1 LVSGIV
7 FLDKPKGWTSRR
19 AVNEVARLFG
29 GGGRTRLKAGH
40 AGTLDPMATGMLPIL
55 LGEATR
61 FAELGLSAEKTY
73 AVTIDLSYQTDTLDA
88 EGETLAHFAGAPPSA
103 AQVEAALA
111 SFRGTYAQVPPQ
123 YSALRVD
130 GRRAHALARR
140 GEHVELAARQVQI
153 LDLTLVHYDWPEL
166 ALTVRCSK
174 GTYIRALARDLGE
187 QLGCGGCVVALRR
200 LSTGGWPA
208 AMMVTPEELETRREG
223 ALVPVSTW
231 LQDLPELQLNAE
243 MGRRLL
249 LGQRLRMG
257 EDIRMPCGLVAVY
270 GDGILLGTAEL
281 QPGESGGTVLHPA
294 RVLPSA
300 QAALPAVNLSC

>member
-1 LVSGIV
+1 MALVSGIV
-7 FLDKPKGWTSRR
+7 FLDKPQGWTSRR

-29 GGGRTRLKAGH
+29 GSGRPRLKAGH

-88 EGETLAHFAGAPPSA
+88 EGETLARFDTPPSP
-103 AQVEAALA
+103 AQVQAALEQ
-111 SFRGTYAQVPPQ
+111 FRGSYAQVPPQ
-123 YSALRVD
+123 YSALRVE
-130 GRRAHALARR
+130 GKRAHAMARR

-153 LDLTLVHYDWPEL
+153 LTLELVRYDWPTL

-174 GTYIRALARDLGE
+174 GTYVRALARDIGE
-187 QLGCGGCVVALRR
+187 TLGCGGCVVALRR

-208 AMMVTPEELETRREG
+208 TMMVTPEQLMNAPAS
-223 ALVPVSTW
+223 ALVPIATW
-231 LQDLPELQLNAE
+231 LRGLPVVRLDEEFA
-243 MGRRLL
+243 RRFMQ
-249 LGQRLRMG
+249 GQRLPMG
-257 EDIRMPCGLVAVY
+257 DDVPIAAGLVAVE

-281 QPGESGGTVLHPA
+281 QPNEGGYPVLHPG
-294 RVLPSA
+294 RLLPSA
-300 QAALPAVNLSC
+300 QQHYLR